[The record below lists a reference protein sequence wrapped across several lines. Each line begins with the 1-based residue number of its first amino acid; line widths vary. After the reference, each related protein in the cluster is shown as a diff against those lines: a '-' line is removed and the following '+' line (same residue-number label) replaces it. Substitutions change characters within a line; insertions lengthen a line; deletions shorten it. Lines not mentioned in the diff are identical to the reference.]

1 MKKQG
6 LLLSI
11 NKIRPQIMGFAALWI
26 LFYHEWQ
33 LLSVP
38 WSPPY
43 YAERFIKDIGFI
55 GVDMFLLLSGMG
67 LSAAVKKHSLGEFY
81 KRRYIRLILPVLAAG
96 VLRIIISRWS
106 LGYFVKCLCGIVF
119 LTGDVTAFI
128 WYVYAIACFYLLFP
142 LYWRFFEKSR
152 NKYLFFAG
160 TLAVWYI
167 AVLLLKNVLSDTA
180 WLVMNRVPVFLLG
193 ALFGWMAQN
202 GEKQADRKKTV
213 FLSAAALFIGL
224 ILEYICSVYGTKLLV
239 PMPTV
244 FLPAAL
250 VGVSLV
256 LLLAAVFE
264 KTGRGGRILGFFGGI
279 SLELYCLQ
287 EVMGDYFIP
296 LFSGFMPTVLVNI
309 AFFALVTVSAWAL
322 HKLNEK
328 IIAKI

>member
-1 MKKQG
+1 MEEKG

-11 NKIRPQIMGFAALWI
+11 NKYRPQIMGFAALWI
-26 LFYHEWQ
+26 FIYHEWQ
-33 LLSVP
+33 LLSAP

-67 LSAAVKKHSLGEFY
+67 LSGAVRKYPLAVFY
-81 KRRYIRLILPVLAAG
+81 KRRYLKLALPVFAAA
-96 VLRIIISRWS
+96 VLRVFVSRWP
-106 LGYFVKCLCGIVF
+106 LKYFAKCLCGYSF
-119 LTGDVTAFI
+119 LTGDVTVFL
-128 WYVYAIACFYLLFP
+128 WYVYAIALFYLLFP
-142 LYWRFFEKSR
+142 LYWHFFEKSR
-152 NKYLFFAG
+152 NKNLFFSAV
-160 TLAVWYI
+160 LAVWYI

-202 GEKQADRKKTV
+202 GEKQADRRFV
-213 FLSAAALFIGL
+213 VSLSAAALIIGL

-244 FLPAAL
+244 FLPAVL
-250 VGVSLV
+250 VGVSAV
-256 LLLAAVFE
+256 FLLAALFE
-264 KTGRGGRILGFFGGI
+264 KTGGGKVLGFFGGI

-309 AFFALVTVSAWAL
+309 AFFALVTVSAWGL
-322 HKLNEK
+322 HKLNGK
-328 IIAKI
+328 FTAKL

>member
-1 MKKQG
+1 
-6 LLLSI
+6 
-11 NKIRPQIMGFAALWI
+11 MGFAALWI
-26 LFYHEWQ
+26 LVYHEWQ

-67 LSAAVKKHSLGEFY
+67 LSSAVKKYSLREFY
-81 KRRYIRLILPVLAAG
+81 KRRYMRFFIPVLAAG
-96 VLRIIISRWS
+96 VLRIIISRWP
-106 LGYFVKCLCGIVF
+106 LGYFVKCVCGLTF
-119 LTGDVTAFI
+119 FTGDVTAFI

-142 LYWRFFEKSR
+142 LYWHFFENTR
-152 NKYLFFAG
+152 NKYLFYTAML
-160 TLAVWYI
+160 TVWYA
-167 AVLLLKNVLSDTA
+167 AVLLLRNSLSDTA

-193 ALFGWMAQN
+193 ALFGWMAQE
-202 GEKQADRKKTV
+202 GKMKADRRLV
-213 FLSAAALFIGL
+213 VSLSVAALIIGL
-224 ILEYICSVYGTKLLV
+224 ILEFICSVYGTKLLV

-244 FLPAAL
+244 FLPAIL

-264 KTGRGGRILGFFGGI
+264 KIDSGWKALKLFGGI

-309 AFFALVTVSAWAL
+309 AFFALVTVSAWGL